1 MANVKMYLTSCSM
14 LRDSWVTKLTRP
26 EHENKTQITRSYF
39 RVPFTYASSPLY
51 ENLDQAKI
59 IVPCDQVSLPPVPYT
74 CCKILFIIWAD
85 SKVVLWELYPQGVIW
100 TVFICCVNKKICL
113 PIKKVS
119 SRDRPLPRYGFFFR
133 ALFCLLF
140 ILCLVYVFLYPREKN
155 LSIRVS
161 SKLGIWQFVTLT
173 GNIKTSDS

>member
-51 ENLDQAKI
+51 ESLDQAKI

-119 SRDRPLPRYGFFFR
+119 SRDRPLPRYGFFFVR
-133 ALFCLLF
+133 YFVYYLFYVSFMFFYTLERKISLLGWAQSWEF
-140 ILCLVYVFLYPREKN
+140 DN
-155 LSIRVS
+155 LWLW
-161 SKLGIWQFVTLT
+161 LGT
-173 GNIKTSDS
+173 

>member
-1 MANVKMYLTSCSM
+1 M

-26 EHENKTQITRSYF
+26 ELENKTQITRSYF

-51 ENLDQAKI
+51 ESLDQAKI
-59 IVPCDQVSLPPVPYT
+59 IVPRDQVSLPPVPYT

-100 TVFICCVNKKICL
+100 TVFICCANKKICL

-119 SRDRPLPRYGFFFR
+119 SRDRPLPRYGFFSC
-133 ALFCLLF
+133 ATLF
-140 ILCLVYVFLYPREKN
+140 IFILYLVYVFLYPGEKN
-155 LSIRVS
+155 LSFRVS
-161 SKLGIWQFVTLT
+161 SKLGI
-173 GNIKTSDS
+173 